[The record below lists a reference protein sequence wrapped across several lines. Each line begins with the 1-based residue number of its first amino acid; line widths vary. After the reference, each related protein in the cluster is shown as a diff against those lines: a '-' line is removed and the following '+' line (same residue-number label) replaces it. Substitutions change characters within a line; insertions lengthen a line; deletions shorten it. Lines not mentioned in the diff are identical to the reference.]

1 MTRLGTLVAAHGRH
15 YEVELQDGT
24 RTTGYPKAKKS
35 VYVCGDRVE
44 LSGDGQILRHA
55 ERTSLLY
62 RSDAY
67 RQKLIAANVTQL
79 VLVVATEPGFSELL
93 LSRALVAA
101 EHEGIRP
108 LIVLNKCDLPDGL
121 PAARKQ
127 LSLFGALG
135 YRIVELSAKEKGA
148 RLEFSESSN
157 SSLAPFS
164 AFSLLRSL
172 LIGETSVLVGQSGMG
187 KSTLT
192 NALIPEAEAAT
203 REISTALDSGKHTT
217 THARLYALAQ
227 GGKLIDSPGLQEFGL
242 AHLTRGAIEQGFVE
256 FRPHLAACR
265 FRDCRHRSEPGCAI
279 KAAVAKGEIAERRD
293 EIFLRLG
300 ATAQG

>member
-1 MTRLGTLVAAHGRH
+1 VSTVRLGTLVAAHGRH

-55 ERTSLLY
+55 ERSSLLY

-108 LIVLNKCDLPDGL
+108 LIVLNKCDLTNGL
-121 PAARKQ
+121 PAARTQ
-127 LSLFGALG
+127 LALFGALG
-135 YRIVELSAKEKGA
+135 YRIVELSAHKDV
-148 RLEFSESSN
+148 ST
-157 SSLAPFS
+157 
-164 AFSLLRSL
+164 LRPL
-172 LIGETSVLVGQSGMG
+172 LIGEISVLVGQSGMG

-217 THARLYALAQ
+217 TYARLYRTDD
-227 GGKLIDSPGLQEFGL
+227 GITLIDSPGLQEFGL
-242 AHLTRGAIEQGFVE
+242 AHMTLGEIEHGFVE
-256 FRPHLAACR
+256 FRPFLGQCR
-265 FRDCRHRSEPGCAI
+265 FRDCRHDAEPGCAVKNGI
-279 KAAVAKGEIAERRD
+279 AAGTVNAKRLEHFHQLVSEIPD
-293 EIFLRLG
+293 G
-300 ATAQG
+300 PH